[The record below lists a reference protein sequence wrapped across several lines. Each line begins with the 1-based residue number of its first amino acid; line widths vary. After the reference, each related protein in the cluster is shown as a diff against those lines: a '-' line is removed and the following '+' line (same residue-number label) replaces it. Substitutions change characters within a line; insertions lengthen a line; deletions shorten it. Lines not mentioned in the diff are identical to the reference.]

1 MPNTYYY
8 YNCYRYSLLYS
19 QHFGQMPPVEVCYD
33 EFTEDIEENRLL
45 KAATFLLLKAL
56 RPSNN
61 NSNGNNNSNNNNTS
75 YSSPLIDQLRISL
88 KKIDNK
94 LGSVSLVIDQYD
106 PYHLPGRV
114 E

>member
-1 MPNTYYY
+1 MLFPTVF
-8 YNCYRYSLLYS
+8 S

-61 NSNGNNNSNNNNTS
+61 GNNNSNNNTN
-75 YSSPLIDQLRISL
+75 YSSPLINQLRISL

-94 LGSVSLVIDQYD
+94 LGNVSLVIDQYD
-106 PYHLPGRV
+106 PYHLPGR
-114 E
+114 